1 MGAVFIATQLRV
13 DKMVKMVD
21 EVTAVVELPEDNI
34 TEVQTVATD
43 KGQAEARARER
54 TSQDT
59 PLDHGRELSPGR
71 GGRPH
76 TSSDNWFGGGGGG
89 VMVDGEG
96 PPRPSEYQGSGY
108 GGGGS
113 GYSSHLSSESGLP
126 GVILI
131 EVFEAE

>member
-1 MGAVFIATQLRV
+1 M
-13 DKMVKMVD
+13 
-21 EVTAVVELPEDNI
+21 
-34 TEVQTVATD
+34 
-43 KGQAEARARER
+43 
-54 TSQDT
+54 S
-59 PLDHGRELSPGR
+59 
-71 GGRPH
+71 
-76 TSSDNWFGGGGGG
+76 SSDLWYGGGGGG
-89 VMVDGEG
+89 VLVDGEG